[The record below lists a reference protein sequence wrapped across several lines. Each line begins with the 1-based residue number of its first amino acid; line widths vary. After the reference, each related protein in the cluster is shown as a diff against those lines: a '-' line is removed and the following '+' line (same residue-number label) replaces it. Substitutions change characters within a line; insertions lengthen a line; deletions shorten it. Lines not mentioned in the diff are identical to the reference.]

1 MEQQKLSVL
10 VKVGGG
16 VGGGVKMMSS
26 EVKYYGGSWC
36 RGGRDELVRSSYDWQ
51 IGNLKLES

>member
-1 MEQQKLSVL
+1 
-10 VKVGGG
+10 
-16 VGGGVKMMSS
+16 MMSS
-26 EVKYYGGSWC
+26 KVKYYGGSWC